1 MTDYNKIELYNSD
14 NIDQL
19 VWPKTK
25 EGDFAKKMLFPLIK
39 NGVQPYFDNV
49 KTTMMAIKIDDFV
62 LPITVNLSEIDNS
75 YVCSF
80 YSYYIGCAL
89 DNVDAIKNKFLQKS
103 VILFIK
109 LFGKIL
115 KRGKIDKVVAVDNW
129 LFSTN
134 LHPKLGRDQI
144 IAVRQFIEKQFPD
157 YAIAFR
163 SINSIDPNLPIQSF
177 KNTQFDLIASRQIY
191 ITDSKNKEIFE
202 TRIFKSDV
210 KLLDKTDYQLG
221 ELETHSEDDLSKMLS
236 LYKALYLD
244 KHSTI
249 SPQLTKKYVKLLV
262 DENVLKFKTLKKNNS
277 IDGIVGYYSAYGTM
291 NSPFFGYDTN
301 LPQQIG
307 LYRLLSTVL
316 SLEAKNGEELFHQS
330 SGASFYKSV
339 RRATPDIEY
348 NAVYTKHL
356 SLSRRFYWK
365 TLKVIMNDFGIYWM
379 KKY

>member
-1 MTDYNKIELYNSD
+1 MTHNDKIELFNSD

-19 VWPKTK
+19 VWPETK
-25 EGDFAKKMLFPLIK
+25 EGDFAKKLLLPLIK

-62 LPITVNLSEIDNS
+62 LPITVNTSEIDNS

-109 LFGKIL
+109 VFGKFL
-115 KRGKIDKVVAVDNW
+115 ERGMIDKVVCIDNW

-134 LHPKLGRDQI
+134 LHPKLEKNQI
-144 IAVRQFIEKQFPD
+144 VAIQQFIEKKFPD
-157 YAIAFR
+157 HAIVFR

-210 KLLDKTDYQLG
+210 KLLNKTDYQVG
-221 ELETHSEDDLSKMLS
+221 ELILHSEDDISRVLS
-236 LYKALYLD
+236 LYQALYLD
-244 KHSTI
+244 KYSTI
-249 SPQLTKKYVKLLV
+249 SPQLTKKFIRLLV
-262 DENVLKFKTLKKNNS
+262 DEHILKFKTLQKNNS
-277 IDGIVGYYSAYGTM
+277 IDGIVGFYSAYGTM

-307 LYRLLSTVL
+307 LYRLLSTLL
-316 SLEAKNGEELFHQS
+316 SLEAKNSGELFHQS
-330 SGASFYKSV
+330 SGASFYKSI